1 MSWASSHDVLT
12 NIGMSVRRDTDVEF
26 LVSKGYPDDITLVI
40 GESVAEITFDPSTV
54 ETLRDKA
61 DDALRRSREMRLP
74 ASDVHP

>member
-1 MSWASSHDVLT
+1 MSWASSRDVLT

-26 LVSKGYPDDITLVI
+26 LVSKRYPDDITLVI

-61 DDALRRSREMRLP
+61 DDALRRSREMRPP
-74 ASDVHP
+74 ASSVHP